1 LSGLVVDA
9 SVGLKWYLN
18 ETHAS
23 VARLLLIGEEELSVP
38 HLFFTEIGNVLGRRW
53 RRRQTPA
60 QAVVAALEAI
70 EAVQLTVW
78 TDREL
83 LWDAIAIALRR
94 GCSVYD
100 SLYLALADKI
110 DGRLVTADRRLV
122 NTLAGTEGAQRV
134 VWIEDLSL
142 ERSHWR
148 H

>member
-1 LSGLVVDA
+1 MVDA

-18 ETHAS
+18 ETHAA
-23 VARLLLIGEEELSVP
+23 VARLLLNGKEELSVP
-38 HLFFTEIGNVLGRRW
+38 HLFFTEIGNALWKRW
-53 RRRQTPA
+53 RRREISTEGM
-60 QAVVAALEAI
+60 VATVEAI
-70 EAVQLTVW
+70 EAVRLTVW
-78 TDREL
+78 ADREL
-83 LWDAIAIALRR
+83 LWDAVAIALRR

-122 NTLAGTEGAQRV
+122 NSLAGTEGAQRV

-142 ERSHWR
+142 DGSHSR